1 VLQKPENRTSTAKID
16 TFPSSLLGTDP
27 PGPAGPASILNTAP
41 TDEIQA
47 LPKPINAVPASQFT
61 FDLSSDPTAIAV
73 PTAPASGH
81 SASPHRLNRL
91 IRKRVPNSPPPGPQR
106 NDKAPRGQSQAQ
118 DHEYTAKS
126 AILEARDLM
135 VLAST
140 LATSRDEQTRL
151 LDLLEV
157 FREYTEKGLLYKASS
172 IISSQIAN
180 LETATRQIETKARD
194 LNKTTITTSIPTNTV
209 NTGK

>member
-1 VLQKPENRTSTAKID
+1 
-16 TFPSSLLGTDP
+16 
-27 PGPAGPASILNTAP
+27 
-41 TDEIQA
+41 
-47 LPKPINAVPASQFT
+47 
-61 FDLSSDPTAIAV
+61 
-73 PTAPASGH
+73 
-81 SASPHRLNRL
+81 
-91 IRKRVPNSPPPGPQR
+91 
-106 NDKAPRGQSQAQ
+106 
-118 DHEYTAKS
+118 
-126 AILEARDLM
+126 

-157 FREYTEKGLLYKASS
+157 FREYTEKRLLYKASS

-194 LNKTTITTSIPTNTV
+194 LNKTTISINMA

>member
-1 VLQKPENRTSTAKID
+1 MDA
-16 TFPSSLLGTDP
+16 FPSSPPGTDP
-27 PGPAGPASILNTAP
+27 PGPTGPVNTLNTVP

-47 LPKPINAVPASQFT
+47 LPKPRNAVPTSQFT
-61 FDLSSDPTAIAV
+61 FDLSSDPIAIAV
-73 PTAPASGH
+73 PTALASGH
-81 SASPHRLNRL
+81 SASPHRPNRL

-106 NDKAPRGQSQAQ
+106 NDKAPRGQSQ

-126 AILEARDLM
+126 AILEARDLI

-157 FREYTEKGLLYKASS
+157 FWEYTKKGLLYEASS

-180 LETATRQIETKARD
+180 LETATRQIETKVRD
-194 LNKTTITTSIPTNTV
+194 LNKTTITTSIPINTV
-209 NTGK
+209 NTGR